1 MWLAEF
7 ASLIPSEFEARVV
20 PGVRARCHGR
30 CFPRTLSLVPA
41 LAQPDLQA
49 LTRSPHF
56 WRHQMAKRRE
66 KTYPGAKAGVGR
78 SLISIIFVPRDGA
91 FPATHTAP
99 ASHEIDEMVNS
110 EASLS

>member
-1 MWLAEF
+1 
-7 ASLIPSEFEARVV
+7 
-20 PGVRARCHGR
+20 
-30 CFPRTLSLVPA
+30 
-41 LAQPDLQA
+41 
-49 LTRSPHF
+49 
-56 WRHQMAKRRE
+56 MAKRRE